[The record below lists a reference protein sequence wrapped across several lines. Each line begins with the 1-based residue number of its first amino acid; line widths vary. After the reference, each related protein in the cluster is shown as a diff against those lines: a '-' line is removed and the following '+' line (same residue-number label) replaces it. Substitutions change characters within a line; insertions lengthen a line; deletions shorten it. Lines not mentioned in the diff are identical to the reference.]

1 MKSKQ
6 KKERKKKMITF
17 KSGFK
22 YTIVYTMN
30 VREVSNEYPNGK
42 IILLEDDGDF
52 KLIAVEER
60 R

>member
-1 MKSKQ
+1 
-6 KKERKKKMITF
+6 MITF

>member
-1 MKSKQ
+1 
-6 KKERKKKMITF
+6 MITF

-30 VREVSNEYPNGK
+30 VKEVSNEHPNGK
-42 IILLEDDGDF
+42 IILLEDDGDY